1 VRFRF
6 KRLSHQILLVF
17 VLVIAT
23 SLGVSGWFV
32 LQFSEDIITQRIS
45 EGDRNFAG
53 RIAQEIETE
62 MASIKPTLT
71 LLAQTPGLRLMEATE
86 VKGDID
92 RVQRGSPDIT
102 SIYVADIEGEQI
114 ARVGTGQLENVSG
127 IRSFQVAKE
136 GEKLFSDIYLE
147 PTTLE
152 PMQTVTLPI
161 MDSGT
166 VVGVLSA
173 DISFRRIMLSFVGI
187 DIGEG
192 GNVVVVADNGRVVA
206 HTQMEQAMEFD
217 LARLP
222 VVEAVLDGE
231 EGTMKGYTDELGREV
246 LGSYMP
252 IKELGWGV
260 LIQRPVADID
270 DEVGQL
276 RTTIIWVMIA
286 AVLLVVPVGWLM
298 SRRIAKPIGQLASAS
313 ERVAQGDLS
322 TQVDVK
328 SSNEVGAL
336 AHSFNQMIVSLK
348 KSRDELQQ
356 WSEELDKKNYNLF
369 ALFEASRAL
378 GPPLDIQEILELA
391 IDMFVE
397 MIRADHGLIMML
409 EEETGEL
416 VARAAKGLSKD
427 FMAQAKLEITE
438 HAPQQLLQLEV
449 PVSLTDADS
458 KLKDYCP
465 ALYQKLTQVGIELC
479 IPLATRDKLIGLVA
493 LSKKET
499 GAGFSASDLE
509 FLSTIA
515 KQVVSSLE
523 NTQLVKTIQK
533 WGEDLENKVQERTQ
547 ELDQKSQELTSMNLR
562 LEEASRAKSDF
573 LASMSHELRTPLNSI
588 IGYTKLMLDG
598 LEGDINEEQQK
609 DLHTVYTNSKH
620 LLELINDLLDI
631 SKIEA
636 GKIVLNYETLNISEL
651 LDGVI
656 PVVEQLAREKGL
668 TLTYSAAPDIGNP
681 YADTAKI
688 KQVLINILGNA
699 IKFTNEG
706 GVKLD
711 IAETDSDFTFSVT
724 DTGIGIKEED
734 LEAIFDSFKQVG
746 LAQIAGYEGTGL
758 GLAISKQFIE
768 MQGGK
773 IWAESKLGKGT
784 TVTFTLPKKKADS
797 S

>member
-1 VRFRF
+1 VWF
-6 KRLSHQILLVF
+6 KRLSYQILLVF
-17 VLVIAT
+17 VLVIIVCV
-23 SLGVSGWFV
+23 GVSGWFMMQLTENIV
-32 LQFSEDIITQRIS
+32 TRRIS
-45 EGDRNFAG
+45 EGDQNFAG

-62 MASIKPTLT
+62 LASIKPTLT

-86 VKGDID
+86 VKSDID
-92 RVQRGSPDIT
+92 SVQRGFPDIT
-102 SIYVADIEGEQI
+102 SIYVADMEGEQI
-114 ARVGTGQLENVSG
+114 ARVGTGKLDNVSG
-127 IRSFQVAKE
+127 IQSFQVAKE

-152 PMQTVTLPI
+152 PMQTITLPI
-161 MDSGT
+161 IENGV

-173 DISFRRIMLSFVGI
+173 DVSFRRIMLSFIGI

-206 HTQMEQAMEFD
+206 HTQIEQVPELD

-222 VVEAVLDGE
+222 VVEAVLAGE
-231 EGTMKGYTDELGREV
+231 EGTTKGYTDELGRQV
-246 LGSYMP
+246 LGSYVP

-260 LIQRPVADID
+260 LIQRPLADID
-270 DEVGQL
+270 AEVGQL

-298 SRRIAKPIGQLASAS
+298 SRQIAKPIRQLASAS

-322 TQVDVK
+322 TQVDIK
-328 SSNEVGAL
+328 SSNEVGVL
-336 AHSFNQMIVSLK
+336 AHSFNQMIVSLN

-356 WSEELDKKNYNLF
+356 WGEDLDRTVFNLF

-378 GPPLDIQEILELA
+378 GPPLDIGGILELA

-397 MIRADHGLIMML
+397 MIRTDHGFIMML

-416 VARAAKGLSKD
+416 VARAAKGLSED
-427 FMAQAKLEITE
+427 FMAQAKVEITE
-438 HAPQQLLQLEV
+438 HETQQLLQLEG

-465 ALYQKLTQVGIELC
+465 ALYQKLTRIGVELC

-509 FLSTIA
+509 FLSTVA

-523 NTQLVKTIQK
+523 NAQLVKTIRK
-533 WGEDLENKVQERTQ
+533 WGEDLEKKVQERTQ
-547 ELDQKSQELTSMNLR
+547 ELEQRSQELASTNLR
-562 LEEASRAKSDF
+562 LEEASRAKSEF
-573 LASMSHELRTPLNSI
+573 LANMSHELRTPLNSI

-598 LEGDINEEQQK
+598 LEGDINEEQKK

-620 LLELINDLLDI
+620 LLELINDLLDMAR
-631 SKIEA
+631 IEA
-636 GKIVLNYETLNISEL
+636 GKVVLSYGTFTISDL
-651 LDGVI
+651 LAVVI
-656 PVVEQLAREKGL
+656 PGMEQPAREKGL
-668 TLTYSAAPDIGNP
+668 TLTYYVAPAIDNL
-681 YADTAKI
+681 YADKAKTR
-688 KQVLINILGNA
+688 QVLINILGNA
-699 IKFTNEG
+699 VKFTNEG
-706 GVKLD
+706 SIKLNVAD
-711 IAETDSDFTFSVT
+711 TDSDFVFSVT
-724 DTGIGIKEED
+724 DTGMGMKNED

-746 LAQIAGYEGTGL
+746 PAQIAGYEGTGL

-768 MQGGK
+768 MQGGR
-773 IWAESKLGKGT
+773 IWAESELGKGST
-784 TVTFTLPKKKADS
+784 FTFTLPKKKVAS
-797 S
+797 L